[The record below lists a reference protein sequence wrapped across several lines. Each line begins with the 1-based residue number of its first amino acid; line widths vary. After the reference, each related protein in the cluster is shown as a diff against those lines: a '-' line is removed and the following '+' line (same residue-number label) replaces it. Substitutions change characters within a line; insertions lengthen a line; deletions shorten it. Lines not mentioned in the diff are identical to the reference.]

1 MKKEGGY
8 EFADNSRITDTL
20 SFFKLDDRFVFD
32 ADSYHD
38 NSSVDFTFAN
48 QILERE
54 RLSSLTYLEKIIN
67 SIKQS

>member
-1 MKKEGGY
+1 MVVY
-8 EFADNSRITDTL
+8 NVNYR
-20 SFFKLDDRFVFD
+20 R
-32 ADSYHD
+32 YND

>member
-8 EFADNSRITDTL
+8 EIADNSRITDTL

-32 ADSYHD
+32 ADSFDD
-38 NSSVDFTFAN
+38 NGSVDFTFAN

>member
-32 ADSYHD
+32 ADSYND

>member
-8 EFADNSRITDTL
+8 EIADNSRITDTL

-32 ADSYHD
+32 ADSYND
-38 NSSVDFTFAN
+38 NSSVVSTFAN